1 MVNIIGDSHTR
12 SFGNLKRLNAYYLG
26 KGLEFNL
33 QTNKIENI
41 KSKIVKITP
50 KPNDINYL
58 YFGEPNVRFQ
68 LARDHHIFKNHKID
82 EIYPKVDKTYLN
94 KVVDNYCNLVD
105 NLHFSCKILTPTTTF
120 PPSIPA
126 MSYLVDKLKDNFGE
140 LVVDIFSD
148 TLEDGVVKRFLRME
162 NFNYDPI
169 HCNTNIVRIFENKV
183 GMKFEYEQKPN
194 QSHLGTIVL

>member
-12 SFGNLKRLNAYYLG
+12 SFGNLKRVNAYYLG
-26 KGLEFNL
+26 KGMEFNL
-33 QTNKIENI
+33 QTDKIENI
-41 KSKIVKITP
+41 KSKISQIKP

-58 YFGEPNVRFQ
+58 YFGEPNARFQ
-68 LARDHHIFKNHKID
+68 LAKDHHIFKNRKID
-82 EIYPKVDKTYLN
+82 EIYPKIDKSYLN

-105 NLHFSCKILTPTTTF
+105 NLHFRCKILTPTTTF

-126 MSYLVDKLKDNFGE
+126 MSYLVEKLKDNFGE

-148 TLEDGVVKRFLRME
+148 TLEDGVVKKFLRME
-162 NFNYDPI
+162 DFNYDPI
-169 HCNTNIVRIFENKV
+169 HCNPNIVRIFEERV

>member
-26 KGLEFNL
+26 KGMEFNL
-33 QTNKIENI
+33 QTDKIENI
-41 KSKIVKITP
+41 KSKISQIKP

-68 LARDHHIFKNHKID
+68 LAKDHHIFKNRRID
-82 EIYPKVDKTYLN
+82 EIYPKIDKPYLN

-105 NLHFSCKILTPTTTF
+105 NLHFRCKILTPTTTF

-126 MSYLVDKLKDNFGE
+126 MSYLVEKLKDNFGE

-148 TLEDGVVKRFLRME
+148 TLEDGVIKKFLRME
-162 NFNYDPI
+162 DFNYDPI
-169 HCNTNIVRIFENKV
+169 HCNPNIVRIFENRV

>member
-26 KGLEFNL
+26 KGMEFNL
-33 QTNKIENI
+33 QTDKIENI
-41 KSKIVKITP
+41 KSKISQIKP

-68 LARDHHIFKNHKID
+68 LAKDHHIFKNHKID
-82 EIYPKVDKTYLN
+82 EIYPKIDKPYLN

-105 NLHFSCKILTPTTTF
+105 NLHFRCKILTPTTTF

-126 MSYLVDKLKDNFGE
+126 MSYLVEKLKDNFGE

-148 TLEDGVVKRFLRME
+148 TLDEGVVKKYLRME
-162 NFNYDPI
+162 DFNYDPI
-169 HCNTNIVRIFENKV
+169 HCNPNIVRIFEDRV